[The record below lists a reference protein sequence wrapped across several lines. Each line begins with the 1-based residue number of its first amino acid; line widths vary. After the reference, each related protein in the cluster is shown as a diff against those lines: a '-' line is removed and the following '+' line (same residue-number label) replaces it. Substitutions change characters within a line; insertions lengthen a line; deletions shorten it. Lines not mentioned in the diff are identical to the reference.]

1 MFWYKTKK
9 NFKKRKISEHHT
21 IIDTF
26 VVRGIQGTNQHNQLN
41 PVYFGI
47 GKSPNFNGF
56 FRRYQNNRRYLY
68 RFQLNSITL
77 STNITNVDSEILIT
91 CKGLNNA
98 KKCDTNG
105 EEDRLLGIIDTENIE
120 NWKQLS

>member
-1 MFWYKTKK
+1 M
-9 NFKKRKISEHHT
+9 SEHHT

-26 VVRGIQGTNQHNQLN
+26 IVRGIQRTNQHNQFN
-41 PVYFGI
+41 PVYLDI

-56 FRRYQNNRRYLY
+56 FSRYQNNRRYLY

-105 EEDRLLGIIDTENIE
+105 E
-120 NWKQLS
+120 